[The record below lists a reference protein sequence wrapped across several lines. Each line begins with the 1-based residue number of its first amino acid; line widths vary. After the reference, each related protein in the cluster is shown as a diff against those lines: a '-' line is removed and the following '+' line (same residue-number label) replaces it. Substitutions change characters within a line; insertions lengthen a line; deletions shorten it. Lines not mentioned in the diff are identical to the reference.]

1 MVISYNK
8 KLVLQYSGIRF
19 YLWLCKNMAYLSAK
33 KRVIVCV
40 VILEHQHSNSFI
52 AEQLVCHCCADFAG
66 IFRLKEIN
74 CDFYI

>member
-19 YLWLCKNMAYLSAK
+19 YLWLCKNMTYLSAK

-40 VILEHQHSNSFI
+40 VI
-52 AEQLVCHCCADFAG
+52 
-66 IFRLKEIN
+66 
-74 CDFYI
+74 